1 MYQDKDNSP
10 IVISDLCKSGH
21 QTGGLLQLQE
31 GWKMDEQRDQKQD
44 FFFSLTQPITPSDG
58 N

>member
-10 IVISDLCKSGH
+10 IVISDLCKSGQ

-31 GWKMDEQRDQKQD
+31 GWKMDEQRLPKTG
-44 FFFSLTQPITPSDG
+44 FFFLINSTNNSF
-58 N
+58 

>member
-10 IVISDLCKSGH
+10 IFISDLCKSGQ

-44 FFFSLTQPITPSDG
+44 FFSSLTQPITPSDG